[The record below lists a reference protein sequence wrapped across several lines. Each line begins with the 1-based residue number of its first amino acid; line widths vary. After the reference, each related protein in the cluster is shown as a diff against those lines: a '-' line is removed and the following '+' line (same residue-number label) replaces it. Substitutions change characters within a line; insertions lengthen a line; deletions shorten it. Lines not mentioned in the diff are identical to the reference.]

1 MKEIIKTFICGF
13 ASAIGFGSFIFAL
26 LLLA

>member
-13 ASAIGFGSFIFAL
+13 ASAAGFGFFALAL